1 MEYQDYEERPE
12 GEWVLFLCKRNR
24 GREDEPDSWSAI
36 TFKNMDM
43 LKDRFGNNC
52 RTIFEGPQDLARY
65 YGTQDLFDMYEYF
78 NNLPAKATSVK
89 AKQAGFVR
97 QFNVSWSEQAR
108 DNPFPLQ
115 APHLESMPYEFM
127 NSRIDAA
134 NWLWMLLQQV
144 CDRCEQFN
152 SVNEV
157 DDDEQFTIRLD
168 RMTQPENMELIAK
181 FNKQKR
187 IICEQLIA
195 LGRSRAVETE
205 LKDFMH
211 NVVREGILKTK
222 QDPWRIFSYYAP
234 ELGDCGFLYYPGKR
248 HKLDDHT
255 MNV

>member
-12 GEWVLFLCKRNR
+12 GEWVLYLCRR
-24 GREDEPDSWSAI
+24 MRAREDEPQEWSARA
-36 TFKNMDM
+36 FKNMDM

-52 RTIFEGPQDLARY
+52 RTVFEGPHDLARH
-65 YGTQDLFDMYEYF
+65 YGTQELYDMYEFF
-78 NNLPAKATSVK
+78 NSRSAKATSVK
-89 AKQAGFVR
+89 AKSVGFER
-97 QFNVSWSEQAR
+97 KWNCSWSKQAEQNGHLLA
-108 DNPFPLQ
+108 PPHFEPMPLEM
-115 APHLESMPYEFM
+115 LS
-127 NSRIDAA
+127 SRIDAA
-134 NWLWMLLQQV
+134 NWLWLLLQQV

-168 RMTQPENMELIAK
+168 RMTQPDNLELISK

-187 IICEQLIA
+187 LICEQLIA

-211 NVVREGILKTK
+211 QIVREGILKTK

>member
-12 GEWVLFLCKRNR
+12 GEWVLFLCARMR
-24 GREDEPDSWSAI
+24 AREDEPKQWAALS
-36 TFKNMDM
+36 FKSMDM
-43 LKDRFGNNC
+43 LRDRFGNNC
-52 RTIFEGPQDLARY
+52 RAIFQSPQDLARHF
-65 YGTQDLFDMYEYF
+65 GTQELYDMYEFF
-78 NNLPAKATSVK
+78 NGRPAKATSVK
-89 AKQAGFVR
+89 AKAAGFER
-97 QFNVSWSEQAR
+97 KWNRTWGEQAR
-108 DNPFPLQ
+108 DNPEALA
-115 APHLESMPYEFM
+115 APHLEPMPEELLG
-127 NSRIDAA
+127 SRIDAA
-134 NWLWMLLQQV
+134 NWLWLLLQQV
-144 CDRCEQFN
+144 CDRCEQFS

-168 RMTQPENMELIAK
+168 RMTLPDNLELIAK

-187 IICEQLIA
+187 LICEQLIV
-195 LGRSRAVETE
+195 LGKSRAVETE

-211 NVVREGILKTK
+211 QIVREGVLKTK